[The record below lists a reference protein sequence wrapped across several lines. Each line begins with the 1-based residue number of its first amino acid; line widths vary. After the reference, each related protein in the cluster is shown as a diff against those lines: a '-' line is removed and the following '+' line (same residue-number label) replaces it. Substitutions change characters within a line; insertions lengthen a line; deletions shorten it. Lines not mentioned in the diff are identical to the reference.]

1 MPCLQI
7 LDYFIFLPHPNYFLL
22 NNFESFKLIQE
33 AWKHCLQTPL
43 SVVIFP
49 SLHESRMF
57 LLSMATD
64 FFPDLQLIWPKCIK
78 QVTVGLL
85 GLVLKDKD

>member
-1 MPCLQI
+1 
-7 LDYFIFLPHPNYFLL
+7 
-22 NNFESFKLIQE
+22 
-33 AWKHCLQTPL
+33 
-43 SVVIFP
+43 
-49 SLHESRMF
+49 MF